1 MQNTANFPSQCDRRA
16 LNPLFHN
23 ASRNVPRTK
32 TRTAVSNCARQR
44 CSATPDSNLPETA
57 SNLPKHWSSKEE
69 RSWGGTSNEPQA
81 AARSRWRAGCPRS
94 CWCSPRRA
102 RRRRAPPWRPAAPP
116 SQPSSPSSS
125 PSHSARPPQ
134 TAEDNERHLRVTT
147 VAMAPRPAVTAARP
161 HTAAALLHTLT
172 PPPQLRGPCR
182 TAMAPRAAIAT
193 SLHHCRR
200 CSARTPRQPRLRA
213 APPRPLASR
222 LYLDCERDGKGE
234 RIWGEGEGREGER
247 GDEE

>member
-1 MQNTANFPSQCDRRA
+1 MQNTANFPSQCDKRA

-134 TAEDNERHLRVTT
+134 TAEDNEHAFFEFPNRITR
-147 VAMAPRPAVTAARP
+147 
-161 HTAAALLHTLT
+161 
-172 PPPQLRGPCR
+172 
-182 TAMAPRAAIAT
+182 
-193 SLHHCRR
+193 
-200 CSARTPRQPRLRA
+200 
-213 APPRPLASR
+213 RPLLLSPDAGGLLYTWASTLNGPGPR
-222 LYLDCERDGKGE
+222 
-234 RIWGEGEGREGER
+234 
-247 GDEE
+247 